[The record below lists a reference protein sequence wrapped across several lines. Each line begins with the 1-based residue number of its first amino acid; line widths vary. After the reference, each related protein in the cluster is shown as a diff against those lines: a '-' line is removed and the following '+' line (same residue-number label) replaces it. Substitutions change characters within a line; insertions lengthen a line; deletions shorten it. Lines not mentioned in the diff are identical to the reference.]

1 MANTNNQITPADTA
15 DDWKI
20 STDVYEIVNSLNEL
34 KKRYIEDQ
42 SSETLAAGI
51 FGFITDVE
59 AKKIQTSAIMTAH
72 YSNEMF
78 PSRAQLTKNVI
89 SHAIFQNITDINAV
103 PATLTVNIG
112 IKSEDL
118 EYYMADTNKFIID
131 CMSPFFISNYEFH
144 LEYDIILTRSF
155 TSTGIYAY
163 SAHYD
168 MTEKNRLSDVK
179 EPYLMQPFT
188 VKLGN
193 DYYLIFQTTIRQ
205 YTIEETTDKI
215 ISNSI
220 IENKTFTF
228 EFDNQLADFD
238 VYITYDGI
246 ETRLQP
252 VLYGADLSS
261 VLESDTKY
269 CWYTFISENT
279 VRITFDSNSYI
290 PGLNSDILI
299 KAYTTLGKDGEFT
312 YKNTEDGTTSLFFE
326 MSSDKYKYN
335 KITCYMATVSDSVG
349 GENKKTKEELQRL
362 IPTAAHSRNSITT
375 EQDLTNYLNSI
386 SGDSD
391 KIVPRK
397 RIDNNIDRVW
407 YTFYVMKDENN
418 NVIPTNTINIVVNIN
433 TEMQPIEDGRLLLSS
448 GTTLCYNPSL
458 GYATIIDDA
467 DIPEPYTD
475 DYYDGKYYYM
485 LVHDLLLDLDPVYC
499 AYYQSCSTAT
509 NYFMFNWV
517 NENSL
522 MQFVATQST
531 FKRSLLDAQSE
542 YRLSFTI
549 TQSIATDVGLYNPET
564 GDNNMKT
571 ILVFFKEGIAYRWK
585 ECSFISFDEGSFSS
599 DWEAILEFDP
609 PDFDTKNDIRINNV
623 CAVGETGQ
631 TYGYFQPT
639 TEVYL
644 YTLAKFSDGEYGR
657 YDLDGI
663 APGYDGYTVTN
674 VYEINNG
681 ITFYVNYTRMITTN
695 VEILD
700 TDKFKI
706 DGVPVCGYH
715 YICNDENADY
725 FITALNKKKQY
736 IDQCLEHLECP
747 MGIDFKFFNTYGQ
760 SLTYSINDSIFSS
773 IGAID
778 MTFRFKTSLKSLSD
792 IYTRTDIIAFVKKYI
807 ENIDDIGSLH
817 IPNLITEV
825 TNTFSDRI
833 DYFEF
838 LGFNN
843 FGPGIQHI
851 LVQPVEDI
859 NTIPEFLSLRNHY
872 DDTNQ
877 IVPWINIEVV

>member
-1 MANTNNQITPADTA
+1 MANNTQITPTTTA

-20 STDVYEIVNSLNEL
+20 STDVYEIVNTLNDL

-42 SSETLAAGI
+42 SSDTLAAGI

-59 AKKIQTSAIMTAH
+59 AKKIQSSAIMTAH

-78 PSRAQLTKNVI
+78 ASRAQLTKNVI

-103 PATLTVNIG
+103 PASLTVNIG

-118 EYYMADTNKFIID
+118 DYYMGDVNKFVID
-131 CMSPFFISNYEFH
+131 CDSPFFISDYEFH

-155 TSTGIYAY
+155 TSTGVYAY

-168 MTEKNRLSDVK
+168 MTEKNRLSSVK

-215 ISNSI
+215 ISNNI

-238 VYITYDGI
+238 VYITANNEI
-246 ETRLQP
+246 IRLRP
-252 VLYGADLSS
+252 VLYGSDISS
-261 VLESDTKY
+261 IGTINY

-279 VRITFDSNSYI
+279 IRITFDSNSYI

-299 KAYTTLGKDGEFT
+299 RAYTTLGKNGNFT
-312 YKNTEDGTTSLFFE
+312 YKNMEDGTTSLFFE
-326 MSSDKYKYN
+326 MESDKYKYN

-349 GENKKTKEELQRL
+349 GKDKKSKEELQKE
-362 IPTAAHSRNSITT
+362 IPIAAHSRDSITT
-375 EQDLTNYLNSI
+375 EQDLTDYLNSI
-386 SGDSD
+386 SGEND

-397 RIDNNIDRVW
+397 RIDNNIERVW
-407 YTFYVMKDENN
+407 YTFYVMKDQNN
-418 NVIPTNTINIVVNIN
+418 NIIPTNTINIVVES
-433 TEMQPIEDGRLLLSS
+433 TDMVVIEDGRLMLSS
-448 GTTLCYNPSL
+448 GTTLCYDPQN
-458 GYATIIDDA
+458 GYATVIDDA
-467 DIPEPYTD
+467 DIPAPYTD
-475 DYYDGKYYYM
+475 GYYDGKYYYM
-485 LVHDLLLDLDPVYC
+485 LIHDLLIERTPLYC

-509 NYFMFNWV
+509 NFFIFNWV
-517 NENSL
+517 NETSL

-542 YRLSFTI
+542 YKLTFTV
-549 TQSIATDVGLYNPET
+549 TQSIAIDVGLYDEET
-564 GDNNMKT
+564 HECRMKM
-571 ILVFFKEGIAYRWK
+571 ILVLFKEGVPYRWK
-585 ECSFISFDEGSFSS
+585 ECTIDDASYDSS
-599 DWEAILEFDP
+599 TYSSKWEAILDCSDPAGFDM
-609 PDFDTKNDIRINNV
+609 KNDIRINNV
-623 CAVGETGQ
+623 NALGGTEN
-631 TYGYFQPT
+631 YGYFEPT
-639 TEVYL
+639 TQVYL
-644 YTLAKFSDGEYGR
+644 YTLAQFSEGEYGR
-657 YDLDGI
+657 YDLDTMV
-663 APGYDGYTVTN
+663 PGLEGYTVTN

-681 ITFYVNYTRMITTN
+681 ITFYINYTKMITTK
-695 VEILD
+695 ID
-700 TDKFKI
+700 TLTDDSFKI
-706 DGVPVCGYH
+706 YGIPVCGYH
-715 YICNDENADY
+715 YICNSDNADY
-725 FITALNKKKQY
+725 FITALNKKKDY
-736 IDQCLEHLECP
+736 IDQCMERLECP
-747 MGIDFKFFNTYGQ
+747 MGIDFKFFNTYGE
-760 SLTYSINDSIFSS
+760 SLTYSISTTEFSS

-792 IYTRTDIIAFVKKYI
+792 IYTKTDIITYVKKYI
-807 ENIDDIGSLH
+807 ENIDDIGNLH

-825 TNTFSDRI
+825 TNEFSDRI

-851 LVQPVEDI
+851 VVQPVESID
-859 NTIPEFLSLRNHY
+859 TVPEFLSLRNHY
-872 DDTNQ
+872 DDAQN
-877 IVPWINIEVV
+877 IVPWVNVEIV